1 MARKRTAGS
10 ALRWTPQVGPCK
22 GLWSLTPRPLAQ
34 PTKKIGHELYKKSAL
49 LARQRG
55 MNISPFRRVDN
66 GTMTFDKWSTETT
79 HAHTVVDTFMK
90 IHDPEAREWNDKP
103 CTPVSG
109 LALGLHGFAIRV
121 VDCRSSS
128 TSEGLCAPSMTRTA
142 ICSSRFESKPINPQ
156 WMT

>member
-1 MARKRTAGS
+1 M
-10 ALRWTPQVGPCK
+10 RWTPQVGHCK
-22 GLWSLTPRPLAQ
+22 SLWSLTPRPLAQ

-109 LALGLHGFAIRV
+109 LALGLHGLAELLIAELCQYFGGA
-121 VDCRSSS
+121 
-128 TSEGLCAPSMTRTA
+128 LCAKYDKDGNML
-142 ICSSRFESKPINPQ
+142 IEV
-156 WMT
+156 